1 MEKKRLLVD
10 LFFSV
15 GNRRKPQGWIAWLI
29 SPFAALIAC
38 WVIYAA
44 LFAII
49 DPWELAAIFLCG
61 MLTLVF
67 LLIGGTPNSDPHKPT
82 IWDWFLSAASLGAG
96 IFFFVNSEAL
106 VSRIPMFDPLSGWD
120 IASGTILFLTT
131 LEAVRRTT
139 GVGLTLIVS
148 FFIAYNFLGH
158 HLTGTFRHGYIPY
171 LHFLELT
178 VFTTDGILGVP
189 VRVAATYAFLF
200 VMFGTFLGRAGGSEF
215 FFNLAAIISGRRPGG
230 PAKIAVISSGLYGML
245 SGSPTSDVVTTGS
258 VTIPMMKRVGY
269 PAPLAGAFEV
279 AASTGGSLLP
289 PVMGSAAF
297 IMAEYTGIDYNQIV
311 VAAILPATLYYVSV
325 YAQVHLR
332 SLKLGLKGMPQD
344 QLPELRNT
352 FRMGGVFL
360 FPLLALITALLMGYS
375 PNMVAVFGVIS
386 VIAVSLFR
394 RATRLGP
401 KKTYET
407 LVETT
412 TRMVAVT
419 GACAAAGLV
428 IGGITMTGL
437 GMKFAALVTVI
448 TQGHLFFSLI
458 VAAALT
464 IILGMGMPTPSAY
477 ILAAALVGPL
487 LTKELGIPLM
497 AAHMMLLYFAVMSAI
512 TPPVAVAAYAA
523 APIADANPLHIAVLA
538 VRLALGAFVVPFAF
552 VYNQELLMVGTWLN
566 IIIAFFCTGA
576 GLILLAI
583 AVEGFIQERVAWWG
597 RLMMAAAGLCMI
609 VPGTASLLTGV
620 VVAALT
626 FILHRS
632 VRKRQE
638 ASAS

>member
-1 MEKKRLLVD
+1 VQKKRLLVD

-15 GNRRKPQGWIAWLI
+15 GNRRKPQGWITWLI
-29 SPFAALIAC
+29 PPFAASIAC
-38 WVIYAA
+38 WVVYAA

-82 IWDWFLSAASLGAG
+82 IWDWILSAASLGAG
-96 IFFFVNSEAL
+96 IFFFINSEAL
-106 VSRIPMFDPLSGWD
+106 VSRIPMFDPLSGWE

-139 GVGLTLIVS
+139 GVGLTLIVL

-215 FFNLAAIISGRRPGG
+215 FFNLAAIVSGHRPGG

-311 VAAILPATLYYVSV
+311 VAAIIPATLYYLSV

-344 QLPELRNT
+344 QLPKLGNT
-352 FRMGGVFL
+352 FKMGGVFL
-360 FPLLALITALLMGYS
+360 FPLLSLITALLMGYS
-375 PNMVAVFGVIS
+375 PNMVAVFGVVS

-401 KKTYET
+401 KIIYET

-412 TRMVAVT
+412 TRMVAIT

-448 TQGHLFFSLI
+448 THGHLFFSLI

-487 LTKELGIPLM
+487 LTKELGIPVM
-497 AAHMMLLYFAVMSAI
+497 AAHFMLLYFAVMSAI

-538 VRLALGAFVVPFAF
+538 VRLALGAFVVPLAF

-576 GLILLAI
+576 GLIFLAI
-583 AVEGFIQERVAWWG
+583 AVEGFIQERVSWWG
-597 RLMMAAAGLCMI
+597 RLMIAAAGICMI
-609 VPGTASLLTGV
+609 VPGTATLVAGV
-620 VVAALT
+620 VLAALALV
-626 FILHRS
+626 LHRS
-632 VRKRQE
+632 FNKRQE

>member
-1 MEKKRLLVD
+1 MTKNRLLVD
-10 LFFSV
+10 LLFSV
-15 GNRRKPQGWIAWLI
+15 GKRRQPEGWIAWLI
-29 SPFAALIAC
+29 PPFAAFIAC

-61 MLTLVF
+61 MLALVF
-67 LLIGGTPNSDPHKPT
+67 LLIGGSPKSDKKKPT
-82 IWDWFLSAASLGAG
+82 SWDWLLSTASLVAG
-96 IFFFVNSEAL
+96 IYFFLNSEAL
-106 VSRIPMFDPLSGWD
+106 VSRISMLDPLSNWE
-120 IASGTILFLTT
+120 IASGTILFVAT

-139 GVGLTLIVS
+139 GVGLTLIVL

-178 VFTTDGILGVP
+178 VYTTDGILGVP

-200 VMFGTFLGRAGGSEF
+200 VMFGTFLSRAGGSEF
-215 FFNLAAIISGRRPGG
+215 FFNVAAIISGRRPGG

-311 VAAILPATLYYVSV
+311 VAAIIPAVLYYLSV

-332 SLKLGLKGMPQD
+332 SLKLGLQGMPQD
-344 QLPELRNT
+344 QLPEIKRT
-352 FRMGGVFL
+352 FRLGGVFL
-360 FPLLALITALLMGYS
+360 VPLLALITALLMGYS

-386 VIAVSLFR
+386 VIAVSVFR

-401 KKTYET
+401 KKIYEA

-437 GMKFAALVTVI
+437 AMKFADLVTAI
-448 TQGHLFFSLI
+448 THGHLFFSLI
-458 VAAALT
+458 VAAILT

-477 ILAAALVGPL
+477 ILAAALIAPL
-487 LTKELGIPLM
+487 LVKEFHVPLL
-497 AAHMMLLYFAVMSAI
+497 AAHMMILYFAVMSAI

-523 APIADANPLHIAVLA
+523 APLADANPLEIAFLA
-538 VRLALGAFVVPFAF
+538 VRLALGAFVVPIAF
-552 VYNQELLMVGTWLN
+552 IYNQELLMLGEWQN
-566 IIIAFFCTGA
+566 ILITLFKTGA

-583 AVEGFIQERVAWWG
+583 AVEGFIKSKVTWWNRIILAVAG
-597 RLMMAAAGLCMI
+597 VYFLIPGVFAISIATGLVVFYLI
-609 VPGTASLLTGV
+609 LLQIQNKFTKK
-620 VVAALT
+620 
-626 FILHRS
+626 I
-632 VRKRQE
+632 
-638 ASAS
+638 